1 MASPFPSFA
10 RQEGKRNI
18 KRLLLTEIVLH
29 GAHRNGGAQG
39 QVKDVEKRGKRNHL
53 KWRMAGSKVKL
64 GGGGINTTRH
74 TTTVSLYAMEPGN
87 G

>member
-1 MASPFPSFA
+1 M
-10 RQEGKRNI
+10 
-18 KRLLLTEIVLH
+18 TEIVLH

-64 GGGGINTTRH
+64 GGGGDKHHKTHNNSFSIC
-74 TTTVSLYAMEPGN
+74 N
-87 G
+87 GARQWLDKYIPSQRGKYKRK